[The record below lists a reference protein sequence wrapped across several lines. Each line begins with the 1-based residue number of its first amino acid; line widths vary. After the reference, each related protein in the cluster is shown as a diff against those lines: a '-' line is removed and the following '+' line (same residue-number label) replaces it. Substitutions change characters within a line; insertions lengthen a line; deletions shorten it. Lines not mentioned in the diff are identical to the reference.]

1 MEKNSPKIDE
11 KKAQEELVKGYEK
24 AQELLEDNE
33 KMGKFLQQLEE
44 KLKVIPKETISMVP
58 VMASMLKSYV
68 KKEYTKVPVKTI
80 IALISALLYV
90 VLPIDVI
97 ADYIPVVG
105 YVDDAAVVAACLKL
119 IGSDLNEYQ
128 QWKQENDKIAN
139 S

>member
-11 KKAQEELVKGYEK
+11 KKAKKELEKGYEK
-24 AQELLEDNE
+24 AQELLDDNE
-33 KMGKFLQQLEE
+33 KMGKFLQQLEK
-44 KLKVIPKETISMVP
+44 KLKVIPEGTISMVP
-58 VMASMLKSYV
+58 TMASMLKSYV